1 MLYSLYAEYGALT
14 KHTPAMTNTAIAGAK
29 TIDPA
34 DAAAPR
40 AKPMHTLYIIYGVC
54 EHEYVDETTVQFRYL
69 HLLKTYLQTVSAFAR
84 QIVWPQL

>member
-1 MLYSLYAEYGALT
+1 MAYAFCLVKKLRDLAGLPGSLAMLYSLYAEYGALT

-40 AKPMHTLYIIYGVC
+40 AKPMHTLYIYYM
-54 EHEYVDETTVQFRYL
+54 E
-69 HLLKTYLQTVSAFAR
+69 FANMSM
-84 QIVWPQL
+84 